1 MRLGLVLGAGG
12 TAGVAF
18 HSGVVRAMK
27 DIGLDPGSADVM
39 VGTSAGS
46 IVAALLRGRAPAS
59 AESLTVAA
67 EADADS
73 DAAAAGRLF
82 DRVSALQYVRR
93 PRSAVN
99 ALWVRPDLMRGRIP
113 TRIIANGLRQLEGQ
127 PWPSSPLWVVAARRD
142 NARRVVFGQQDQP
155 ATDLTSAVT
164 ASCAIPGYFTPVE
177 INGVSYV
184 DGGVH
189 SHTNADLLA
198 PCPLDLVV
206 VSAPMSVDARAI
218 RNPRADL
225 AARLFFRVAL
235 REEMWTLARPGLRV
249 VAIEPDLP
257 VLRAM
262 GLNMLSD
269 RRIAEIEALAYD
281 LATRNLAGV
290 PAPSGPRRS

>member
-18 HSGVVRAMK
+18 HRGVVRAMK
-27 DIGLDPGSADVM
+27 DLGLDPGSADVM

-46 IVAALLRGRAPAS
+46 IVAALLRHRPAGG
-59 AESLTVAA
+59 A
-67 EADADS
+67 EALT
-73 DAAAAGRLF
+73 AAPRPGTDEPPRPSL
-82 DRVSALQYVRR
+82 DRVTALQYVRR
-93 PRSAVN
+93 PRSSVN
-99 ALWVRPDLMRGRIP
+99 ALWVRPEMMRGRIS
-113 TRIIANGLRQLEGQ
+113 TRIIANGLRELKDQ
-127 PWPSSPLWVVAARRD
+127 PWPSSPLWLVAARRD
-142 NARRVVFGQQDQP
+142 NARRVVFGQPGQP
-155 ATDLTSAVT
+155 TTDLTSAVT

-218 RNPRADL
+218 RFPRADL
-225 AARLFFRVAL
+225 GARLFFRLAL
-235 REEMWTLARPGLRV
+235 REEMWALARPGLRV
-249 VAIEPDLP
+249 VVIEPDMP

-269 RRIAEIEALAYD
+269 QRIAEIEARAYD
-281 LATRNLAGV
+281 LATRNLATV
-290 PAPSGPRRS
+290 PAPTGRAAD

>member
-18 HSGVVRAMK
+18 HRGVVRAMN
-27 DIGLDPGSADVM
+27 DLGLDPGSADVM

-46 IVAALLRGRAPAS
+46 IVAALLRRRPPGV
-59 AESLTVAA
+59 AESLAVVPQPAA
-67 EADADS
+67 ES
-73 DAAAAGRLF
+73 AARPWV
-82 DRVSALQYVRR
+82 DRVTALHCVRR
-93 PRSAVN
+93 PRQSVN

-113 TRIIANGLRQLEGQ
+113 TQVIASGLRELKGQ
-127 PWPSSPLWVVAARRD
+127 PWPSTPLWVVAARRD
-142 NARRVVFGQQDQP
+142 NARRVVFGQRGQP
-155 ATDLTSAVT
+155 TAELTTAVT
-164 ASCAIPGYFTPVE
+164 ASCAIPGYFAPVE
-177 INGVSYV
+177 IDGVSYV

-198 PCPLDLVV
+198 PLPLDLVV

-218 RNPRADL
+218 RYPRADL

-235 REEMWTLARPGLRV
+235 REEMWALARPGLRV
-249 VAIEPDLP
+249 IAIEPDLP

-269 RRIAEIEALAYD
+269 QRIAEVEAVAHD
-281 LATRNLAGV
+281 LATRNLAALPV
-290 PAPSGPRRS
+290 PSRSGRG